1 MIDVRARDNSGARN
15 GLRFVLR
22 GLSAL
27 LAVLFI
33 TSCGNDI
40 FVVGTPI
47 ITLTAQRGH
56 FTSYIVTIDEIEM
69 TRRDGTVIELPTVSE
84 RVDLAN
90 LEGYLHLLEVPAV
103 GVGTYVSATFFLD
116 YGTPYVTI
124 DDQGQAMT
132 TTLIDSSTG
141 TTPTVDTITV
151 KFDPNNP
158 LVITS
163 QQSAL
168 VNFNIDLEAS
178 NTIDTTNGSSAT
190 VTVHPMFT
198 VTAAPT
204 YGEPVSARG
213 LFVFVDSTNN
223 DFVMNTRPLHDVL
236 NNPFGALTVIPNDQT
251 YWNINGVT
259 YVGTA
264 GLAVLTSLQ
273 SQTATLQIGVIGT
286 PGNPFG
292 DFTNIT
298 PSMTAAQIYVGS
310 SLESTIQDHITGI
323 VASIQ
328 SPTQFQVMGAAL
340 VDRLGLYGFTQF
352 VPVTVASTTIVS
364 VDGVA
369 SPSPSPTL
377 DSVSI
382 GQYIDVSGQDTV
394 NPDGSNNPVSLDA
407 TLGQIRLQ
415 PTTLW
420 GTLNSGTTTS
430 ANVTLG
436 LVQNYEPTFIDWIDS
451 GINTNAAN
459 YVIATPVDESA
470 TAPGTLLQMVGLAN
484 AFSLSQGGPPYFT
497 ANTVTPA
504 SSLPQQL
511 IIEYA
516 GGGSLNPFAAIT
528 ADNTIYVDLT
538 SSVLSQ
544 FVVNQGPT
552 STSILGL
559 PIQPTLPNPNLFAI
573 IPAVSANQAEYLFT
587 IGNVLNGTEV
597 YSDPT
602 AFTTRIPYFT
612 GLAGVTKIVAT
623 GTWDGAGSF
632 YATNLKI
639 ATY

>member
-47 ITLTAQRGH
+47 VTMTAQRGH

-69 TRRDGTVIELPTVSE
+69 TRKDGTIIELPTVSE

-90 LEGYLHLLEVPAV
+90 LEGFEHLLEVPAL
-103 GVGTYVSATFFLD
+103 GIGTYVSATFFLD
-116 YGTPYVTI
+116 YSTPYVTV
-124 DDQGQAMT
+124 DNQGQSMVA
-132 TTLIDSSTG
+132 TLIDSSTG
-141 TTPTVDTITV
+141 TTPTVDTVTV
-151 KFDPNNP
+151 SFDPNNP

-163 QQSAL
+163 QQSSP

-178 NTIDTTNGSSAT
+178 NTIDTTNGTTAL

-204 YGEPVSARG
+204 YAKPVSARG
-213 LFVFVDSTNN
+213 VFVYVESSSPV
-223 DFVMNTRPLHDVL
+223 FVMNVRPLHDVL
-236 NNPFGALTVIPNDQT
+236 DNPFGALTVIPNDQT

-259 YVGTA
+259 YVGMA
-264 GLAVLTSLQ
+264 GLSILQ
-273 SQTATLQIGVIGT
+273 SMSGQTAILQIGVIGT

-292 DFTNIT
+292 DFTSIT

-310 SLESTIQDHITGI
+310 SLESTIQDHITGV
-323 VASIQ
+323 VASRSNNQIQ
-328 SPTQFQVMGAAL
+328 VYNGAL
-340 VDRLGLYGFTQF
+340 VDRLGLYGFSQY
-352 VPVTVASTTIVS
+352 VPVTIASSTIVS

-369 SPSPSPTL
+369 SPSPSPTI
-377 DSVSI
+377 DSVSV

-394 NPDGSNNPVSLDA
+394 TTDGLNNPTGLDA

-430 ANVTLG
+430 ANITLQS
-436 LVQNYEPTFIDWIDS
+436 VQGYDATPLNWIDS
-451 GINTNAAN
+451 GINTTAAN

-470 TAPGTLLQMVGLAN
+470 TAPGSLLQFVGLAN
-484 AFSLSQGGPPYFT
+484 PITQGPPYFT

-511 IIEYA
+511 IIEY
-516 GGGSLNPFAAIT
+516 GGNGSGSPFSAIV
-528 ADNTIYVDLT
+528 DNTIYVNLQDPDL
-538 SSVLSQ
+538 SAAVID
-544 FVVNQGPT
+544 QGPK
-552 STSILGL
+552 STPIVGL
-559 PIQPTLPNPNLFAI
+559 KTLPNPALFAI

-587 IGNVLNGTEV
+587 IGNVLNGTNV
-597 YSDPT
+597 YSDPGT
-602 AFTTRIPYFT
+602 FTGKIPYFT
-612 GLAGVTKIVAT
+612 GLAPVTKIVAT
-623 GTWDGAGSF
+623 GQWDGAGTF
-632 YATNLKI
+632 YATTLEI

>member
-47 ITLTAQRGH
+47 ITFTAQRGH

-69 TRRDGTVIELPTVSE
+69 TRKDGTVIELPTVSE

-90 LEGYLHLLEVPAV
+90 LEGFVHLLEVPAV

-116 YGTPYVTI
+116 YSTPYVTV
-124 DDQGQAMT
+124 DAGGQSLVA
-132 TTLIDSSTG
+132 TLTDSSTG
-141 TTPTVDTITV
+141 TTPTVDTVTV
-151 KFDPNNP
+151 NFDPNNP

-163 QQSAL
+163 QQSAP

-178 NTIDTTNGSSAT
+178 NTINNTTGTTAA
-190 VTVHPMFT
+190 VTIHPMFT
-198 VTAAPT
+198 ATAAPT
-204 YGEPVSARG
+204 YEKPVSARG
-213 LFVFVDSTNN
+213 LFVYVESSSPV
-223 DFVMNTRPLHDVL
+223 FVMNVRPLHDVL

-259 YVGTA
+259 YVGAA
-264 GLAVLTSLQ
+264 GLSILQ
-273 SQTATLQIGVIGT
+273 SMSSLTYNLQIGVIGP

-292 DFTNIT
+292 DFTSIT

-310 SLESTIQDHITGI
+310 SLESTVQDHITGV
-323 VASIQ
+323 VASRTDTNLEILN
-328 SPTQFQVMGAAL
+328 GAL
-340 VDRLGLYGFTQF
+340 VDRLGLYGFSQF
-352 VPVTVASTTIVS
+352 VPVTVGSSTVVTADGVVSPTSTPTPLDLVS
-364 VDGVA
+364 V
-369 SPSPSPTL
+369 
-377 DSVSI
+377 

-394 NPDGSNNPVSLDA
+394 TTDGLNNPTALDA
-407 TLGQIRLQ
+407 TAGQIRLQ

-430 ANVTLG
+430 ANINLG
-436 LVQNYEPTFIDWIDS
+436 LVQSYDPTPLNWLDS
-451 GINTNAAN
+451 GINATAAN

-470 TAPGTLLQMVGLAN
+470 AAPGSLLQFVGLPN
-484 AFSLSQGGPPYFT
+484 PITQGPPFFT

-511 IIEYA
+511 IMEY
-516 GGGSLNPFAAIT
+516 GGTGSDSAIS
-528 ADNTIYVDLT
+528 AVVNNTIYVNLQDPDLYA
-538 SSVLSQ
+538 
-544 FVVNQGPT
+544 FVINQGPT
-552 STSILGL
+552 STPILGL
-559 PIQPTLPNPNLFAI
+559 PTLPNPALFAI
-573 IPAVSANQAEYLFT
+573 TPATGTPQSQYLFSV
-587 IGNVLNGTEV
+587 GNVLNGIDV
-597 YSDPT
+597 YSDPATFT
-602 AFTTRIPYFT
+602 AKIPSFTA
-612 GLAGVTKIVAT
+612 LANVTKIVAT
-623 GTWDGAGSF
+623 GTWDGAGVF
-632 YATNLKI
+632 TATNIKI

>member
-47 ITLTAQRGH
+47 ITMTAQRGH

-69 TRRDGTVIELPTVSE
+69 TRKDGTVIELPTVSE

-90 LEGYLHLLEVPAV
+90 LEGFVHLLEVPAV

-116 YGTPYVTI
+116 YGSPYITV
-124 DDQGQAMT
+124 DAGGVSLPC
-132 TTLIDSSTG
+132 TLTDSSTG
-141 TTPTVDTITV
+141 TVPTVDTVTV
-151 KFDPNNP
+151 TFDQNNP

-163 QQSAL
+163 QQSAP

-178 NTIDTTNGSSAT
+178 NTINNTTGTTAAI
-190 VTVHPMFT
+190 TVHPMFT

-204 YGEPVSARG
+204 YEKPVSARG
-213 LFVFVDSTNN
+213 LFVFVDSKNA
-223 DFVMNTRPLHDVL
+223 DFVMNVRPLHDVL

-251 YWNINGVT
+251 YWNINGTT

-264 GLAVLTSLQ
+264 GLSVLTSLQ
-273 SQTATLQIGVIGT
+273 SQTASLQIGVIGP

-292 DFTNIT
+292 DFASIT

-310 SLESTIQDHITGI
+310 SLESTIQDHITGV
-323 VASIQ
+323 VAALTDTNIE
-328 SPTQFQVMGAAL
+328 VLNGAL
-340 VDRLGLYGFTQF
+340 VDRLGLYGFSQY
-352 VPVTVASTTIVS
+352 VPVKIASSTTLVT
-364 VDGVA
+364 VDGVVTPA
-369 SPSPSPTL
+369 NNSGTAAV
-377 DSVSI
+377 SV

-394 NPDGSNNPVSLDA
+394 TTDGLNNPTSLDA
-407 TLGQIRLQ
+407 TQGQIRLQ

-430 ANVTLG
+430 ANINLG
-436 LVQNYEPTFIDWIDS
+436 LVQSYDPTPLNWLDS
-451 GINTNAAN
+451 GINATAAN

-470 TAPGTLLQMVGLAN
+470 TAPGSLLQFVGLAN
-484 AFSLSQGGPPYFT
+484 PITQGPPFFT
-497 ANTVTPA
+497 ANTVTAA

-511 IIEYA
+511 IMEY
-516 GGGSLNPFAAIT
+516 GGNGSDSAIS
-528 ADNTIYVDLT
+528 AVVNNTIYVNLQDPDLYA
-538 SSVLSQ
+538 
-544 FVVNQGPT
+544 FVIDQGPT
-552 STSILGL
+552 STPILGL
-559 PIQPTLPNPNLFAI
+559 PTLPNPALFAI
-573 IPAVSANQAEYLFT
+573 TPATGSPQSQYLFT
-587 IGNVLNGTEV
+587 IGNVLNGTQV
-597 YSDPT
+597 YSDPSE
-602 AFTTRIPYFT
+602 FTSNILHFT
-612 GLAGVTKIVAT
+612 GLANVTKIVAT
-623 GTWDGAGSF
+623 GTWDGAGVF
-632 YATNLKI
+632 TATNIKI